1 MSLVSLTQHSFE
13 HPAYTRFN
21 LEDCVRHARVAAVE
35 RSYVCRSGPG
45 SHPGRRKS
53 SSHGS
58 ELTAQTK
65 RHSNCRSLQRPSGQ
79 YLQRIPAKYAAVGRP
94 ATTEAALLVRVI
106 QGGIIGLDDFSRR
119 QALPAAPFQRS
130 RPQRFSVIRK
140 ARLVRL
146 RSGCRSHLCR
156 RRCGRRR
163 VPLPPAHSRRCSLA
177 SRWFRSR
184 PAPLSTSRRFE
195 WCCGRQASRRDHRRC
210 NASSGSRCHR
220 SLGGDLGPEV
230 AWGIQS
236 NMNLNEVISNRAIQ
250 LFG

>member
-1 MSLVSLTQHSFE
+1 MSLVSITQHSFE

-35 RSYVCRSGPG
+35 RSYVCRSGFPG
-45 SHPGRRKS
+45 SRPGIRKS

-65 RHSNCRSLQRPSGQ
+65 RHSNCRSLQRPSGR
-79 YLQRIPAKYAAVGRP
+79 YMQRIRAKYAAVGRS
-94 ATTEAALLVRVI
+94 ATTEAVILVPVI

-130 RPQRFSVIRK
+130 RPKRLSVIRK

-156 RRCGRRR
+156 RRCGD
-163 VPLPPAHSRRCSLA
+163 VVSLSYPHTAGGAVLQSRRFL
-177 SRWFRSR
+177 SR

-195 WCCGRQASRRDHRRC
+195 WCCGR
-210 NASSGSRCHR
+210 
-220 SLGGDLGPEV
+220 
-230 AWGIQS
+230 
-236 NMNLNEVISNRAIQ
+236 
-250 LFG
+250 